1 MNENNKRKK
10 HHKIKSHISELNN
23 DISDCDQINKSITLA
38 ELIKISDTEQI
49 DNEDSIIYIN
59 LEPEDENLKITW
71 NIDYK
76 YITNNKDNLKLFI
89 SGYDNRYDS
98 SLLVYKLTPALSPI
112 LRNINLINNNKGEI
126 ILNNM
131 YKGFYT
137 LKYTE
142 EYICECCIGK
152 HIKIN
157 INEDYNKN
165 KLLKISIKCKNE
177 DCFLAL
183 FKKEDLTNDLNKS
196 IIYYTNNDG
205 IYKDGILNFNMSL
218 KYLSG
223 NYILKYFYLSS
234 ITPFNNYY
242 SGYKEI
248 FITNEDDINI
258 TYDKICKMFKINWA
272 YNSDEL
278 TKPNNITNGAYLEI
292 NINNKITYEYIFK
305 NQYNNSLNQEGYILT
320 NIFDIIIN
328 DEPILI
334 KLINVNK
341 FGLFPSCVL
350 IREFKSDFLKKIK
363 N

>member
-1 MNENNKRKK
+1 
-10 HHKIKSHISELNN
+10 
-23 DISDCDQINKSITLA
+23 
-38 ELIKISDTEQI
+38 
-49 DNEDSIIYIN
+49 
-59 LEPEDENLKITW
+59 
-71 NIDYK
+71 
-76 YITNNKDNLKLFI
+76 
-89 SGYDNRYDS
+89 
-98 SLLVYKLTPALSPI
+98 
-112 LRNINLINNNKGEI
+112 
-126 ILNNM
+126 
-131 YKGFYT
+131 
-137 LKYTE
+137 
-142 EYICECCIGK
+142 
-152 HIKIN
+152 
-157 INEDYNKN
+157 
-165 KLLKISIKCKNE
+165 
-177 DCFLAL
+177 
-183 FKKEDLTNDLNKS
+183 
-196 IIYYTNNDG
+196 
-205 IYKDGILNFNMSL
+205 MSL